1 MGDVGNG
8 RQHWLAICRDGEGSL
23 ARRRLTLDAHR
34 RFVDQR
40 ANLIA
45 FSGPLVAD
53 DGDTR
58 IGQVYA
64 LQVEDRAEAEEFMR
78 ADPFSVA
85 GVFSTVEISRM
96 LPKFRDGERR
106 ELA

>member
-1 MGDVGNG
+1 MGDVGDG
-8 RQHWLAICRDGEGSL
+8 RHYWLAICRDGEGS
-23 ARRRLTLDAHR
+23 AGRRRLTLDEHR
-34 RFVDQR
+34 RYVGQR
-40 ANLIA
+40 ASLLA

-53 DGDTR
+53 DGDAR

-64 LQVEDRAEAEEFMR
+64 LQVEDRAAAEEFVR

-85 GVFSTVEISRM
+85 GVFSTVEISRV